1 MGEGSSVWIFVRLR
15 SLPGYGRF
23 NALRGCRH
31 ARETG
36 TPVIRSDSSHRQRCA
51 SALYDLAEDSI
62 RVGGD
67 HRDLRAPDGAFHEEE
82 TQGFGVFG
90 IVRWSGTVSAGRRIA
105 TAIVS
110 LCTLRPRA

>member
-1 MGEGSSVWIFVRLR
+1 MDLRASAFLAGLRTIQYVSS
-15 SLPGYGRF
+15 
-23 NALRGCRH
+23 CRH

-110 LCTLRPRA
+110 LCTSRPRA